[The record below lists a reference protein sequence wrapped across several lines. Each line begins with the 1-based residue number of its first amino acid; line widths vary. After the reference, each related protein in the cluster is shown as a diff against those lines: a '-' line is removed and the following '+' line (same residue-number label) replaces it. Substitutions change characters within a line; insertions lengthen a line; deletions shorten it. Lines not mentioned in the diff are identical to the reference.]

1 MVKSGRR
8 FSLAAKEA
16 VIREYTD
23 GEIIS
28 RQGATASRIFVLRSG
43 AVRSTVIPDSDVA
56 DADTARFSRGHQVSI
71 YDHTGDMLAVESAL
85 TGHNTDSLFAKGT
98 TVVAEVPVDAMSV
111 LSMIE
116 EDSEFGLSLARML
129 SRRLIAGNKA
139 MDAGQRSASRYLR
152 DFQGL
157 CTDYYNLV
165 HRIQEDA
172 EGEDDILQALSVA
185 KRTWTYNMGET
196 GGAEV
201 TKNTRKMMA
210 RAVDDNKLIG
220 SQVRLK
226 KGELL
231 CRRGDAGD
239 SVYLLVSG
247 RLAVKIKSKVYGEI
261 RPGETVGENAVL
273 LKEENPTRMADI
285 EADEPSLVGVIPS
298 EKFPELVKT
307 QPKLLINIC
316 RLQTVRAKSFEQLAA
331 NSVDALRGVQGRFCG
346 DQASFTADTR
356 ALKSEIERICKE
368 QDVPLYMEIEQLDRM
383 ISKWGASLGELTQE
397 LDPTPV

>member
-1 MVKSGRR
+1 M
-8 FSLAAKEA
+8 AAKEA